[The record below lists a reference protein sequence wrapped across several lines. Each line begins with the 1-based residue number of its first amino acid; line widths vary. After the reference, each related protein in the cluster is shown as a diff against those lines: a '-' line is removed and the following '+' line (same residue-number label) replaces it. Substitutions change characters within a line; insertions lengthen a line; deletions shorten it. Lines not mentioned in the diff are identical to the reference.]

1 MNKMRETIENY
12 KSLSRDIK
20 KIDKQSAILKKKKKE
35 LEKEVIEFILEN
47 KGTRAGNVLLV
58 KTQRKESMSYKS
70 IKKLLEKFY
79 KEYYD
84 KNKKK
89 FQNKRDKLTFSK
101 KKSDQLVNF
110 IFDNR
115 SESEH
120 YYLKLG

>member
-1 MNKMRETIENY
+1 MDKMKETIENY

-20 KIDKQSAILKKKKKE
+20 KIDKQTAILKKKKKE

-58 KTQRKESMSYKS
+58 KTQRKEAMSYKS

-89 FQNKRDKLTFSK
+89 FQNKRDKTSFCK

-115 SESEH
+115 DENDH

>member
-1 MNKMRETIENY
+1 MDRIKETIENY

-20 KIDKQSAILKKKKKE
+20 KIDKQSSILKKKKKE
-35 LEKEVIEFILEN
+35 LEQEVINFILEH
-47 KGTRAGNVLLV
+47 KGTRAGDISLV
-58 KTQRKESMSYKS
+58 KTQRKEAMSYKT

-89 FQNKRDKLTFSK
+89 FQNKRDKTSFCK
-101 KKSDQLVNF
+101 NKSDQLVNY

-115 SESEH
+115 DSHEH

>member
-1 MNKMRETIENY
+1 MDKMREIIENY

-35 LEKEVIEFILEN
+35 LEKEVIDFILEH
-47 KGTRAGNVLLV
+47 KGTRAGDILLV

-79 KEYYD
+79 KDYYD

-89 FQNKRDKLTFSK
+89 FQNKRDKTSFCK
-101 KKSDQLVNF
+101 KKSDQLVNY

-115 SESEH
+115 ESHEH

>member
-1 MNKMRETIENY
+1 MDRIKETIENY

-35 LEKEVIEFILEN
+35 LEQEVINFILEH
-47 KGTRAGNVLLV
+47 KGVRAGDILLV
-58 KTQRKESMSYKS
+58 KTQRKEAMSYKT

-84 KNKKK
+84 KNKNK
-89 FQNKRDKLTFSK
+89 FQNKRDKTSFCK
-101 KKSDQLVNF
+101 KKSDQLVNY

-115 SESEH
+115 DAHEH

>member
-1 MNKMRETIENY
+1 MDRIRETIENY

-20 KIDKQSAILKKKKKE
+20 KIDKQSSILKKKKKE
-35 LEKEVIEFILEN
+35 LEQEVINFILEH
-47 KGTRAGNVLLV
+47 KGTRAGDISLV
-58 KTQRKESMSYKS
+58 KTQRKEAMSYKT

-89 FQNKRDKLTFSK
+89 FQNKRDKTSFCK
-101 KKSDQLVNF
+101 KKSDQLVNY

-115 SESEH
+115 DSNEH